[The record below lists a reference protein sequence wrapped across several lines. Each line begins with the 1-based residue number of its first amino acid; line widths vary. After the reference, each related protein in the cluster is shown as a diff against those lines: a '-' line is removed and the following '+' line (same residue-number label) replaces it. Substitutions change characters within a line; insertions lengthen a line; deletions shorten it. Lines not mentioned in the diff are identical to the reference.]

1 MDQHSFHFHSD
12 EDHPIHR
19 QLDTLQQQSLIDLM
33 ATLIVTVFQS
43 QEKLHHDQTQ
53 PSNQDQC

>member
-1 MDQHSFHFHSD
+1 MDQHSFHFHGD
-12 EDHPIHR
+12 EDHPIPH
-19 QLDTLQQQSLIDLM
+19 QLDRLQQQSLIDLM